1 MDRKPVPAW
10 VRLLGVIVVA
20 IVAIPFVIVTIAA
33 QAKDT
38 RR

>member
-1 MDRKPVPAW
+1 MRREDMPAW

-20 IVAIPFVIVTIAA
+20 IIAIPFVIVTIAA
-33 QAKDT
+33 QAKET

>member
-1 MDRKPVPAW
+1 MRREDMPAW

-33 QAKDT
+33 QAKNA

>member
-1 MDRKPVPAW
+1 MRTEPLPRWARVI
-10 VRLLGVIVVA
+10 GMIVVA
-20 IVAIPFVIVTIAA
+20 VISIPFIIVNIAA

>member
-1 MDRKPVPAW
+1 MQREPLPRW
-10 VRLLGVIVVA
+10 VRLLGTIVIA
-20 IVAIPFVIVTIAA
+20 IIAIPFVLVSIAA

>member
-1 MDRKPVPAW
+1 MPREPLPRW
-10 VRLLGVIVVA
+10 VRVLGTI
-20 IVAIPFVIVTIAA
+20 IVAIIAIPVVLVSIAA

>member
-1 MDRKPVPAW
+1 MQREPLPRW
-10 VRLLGVIVVA
+10 VRLLGTIFIA
-20 IVAIPFVIVTIAA
+20 IIAIPFVLVSIAA

>member
-1 MDRKPVPAW
+1 MRRDPLPRW
-10 VRLLGVIVVA
+10 VRLLGTVVIA
-20 IVAIPFVIVTIAA
+20 IVAIPFVIVSIAA

>member
-1 MDRKPVPAW
+1 MRRNTLPRW
-10 VRLLGVIVVA
+10 VHLLGTVVIA
-20 IVAIPFVIVTIAA
+20 IVAIPFVIVSIAA

>member
-1 MDRKPVPAW
+1 MRRDPFPAW

>member
-1 MDRKPVPAW
+1 MRREDMPAW
-10 VRLLGVIVVA
+10 ARLLGVIVVA
-20 IVAIPFVIVTIAA
+20 IIAIPFVIVTIAA

>member
-1 MDRKPVPAW
+1 MQREPLPRW
-10 VRLLGVIVVA
+10 VRLLGTVVVA
-20 IVAIPFVIVTIAA
+20 IIAIPFILVTIAA

>member
-1 MDRKPVPAW
+1 MRREDMPAW

-20 IVAIPFVIVTIAA
+20 IIAIPFVIVTIAA

-38 RR
+38 QR

>member
-1 MDRKPVPAW
+1 MRREDMPAW

-20 IVAIPFVIVTIAA
+20 IIAIPFVIVTIAA
-33 QAKDT
+33 QAKDA

>member
-1 MDRKPVPAW
+1 MQREPLPRW
-10 VRLLGVIVVA
+10 VRLLGTIVIA
-20 IVAIPFVIVTIAA
+20 IIAIPFVFVSIAA